1 MNSEKALIEFFQD
14 AGKLKNIKRTGWK
27 LMGIKNPESVA
38 EHSFRLAVMAFALAP
53 HFRLDAEKCAVLA
66 LIHDLPEVYTGDI
79 SHAGVPGKKQIAN
92 ESKAMGKLLSKL
104 DAKTKNRI
112 SGLWAEFA
120 GEKSREARFVRQIDK
135 LEMALQAF
143 YYEKKKITRRSLQ
156 EFFDDANLQITDKR
170 LLKMLH
176 ALNYMRGR

>member
-1 MNSEKALIEFFQD
+1 MNSEKALIEFFQN

-53 HFRLDAEKCAVLA
+53 RFGLDAEKCAVLA
-66 LIHDLPEVYTGDI
+66 LIHDLPEAYTGDI
-79 SHAGVPGKKQIAN
+79 SHAGVPGKQQIAN
-92 ESKAMGKLLSKL
+92 ENKAMKKLIAKL
-104 DAKTKNRI
+104 EPKTKNGI
-112 SGLWAEFA
+112 LKLWNEFID
-120 GEKSREARFVRQIDK
+120 EKSREAELIQQLDK

-143 YYEKKKITRRSLQ
+143 YYEKKKFTRRSLQ
-156 EFFDDANLQITDKR
+156 VFFDDANLQITDKR

-176 ALNYMRGR
+176 ALNDMRSR